1 MSNNT
6 HNRPRS
12 LVTRLFGLVAVLAI
26 VFTHAAQ
33 ASNTRADP
41 ELRDLLRETITESN
55 SFHDRFDA
63 EVWLVDMSTRLSR
76 WLRDD
81 QERLK
86 ILRLVHQEATR
97 HDLNPE
103 LVLAVIHV
111 ESMFDRFAISS
122 VGAQGLMQVMP
133 FWKNEIGRPNDNLTQ
148 IETNLR
154 YGTTILRHYIDKEN
168 GNLTRALARY
178 NGSLGQTWYPE
189 RVFNALER
197 YYQVN
202 H

>member
-1 MSNNT
+1 MVRTAQNKMIQ
-6 HNRPRS
+6 S
-12 LVTRLFGLVAVLAI
+12 LIRLVAVLGIAA
-26 VFTHAAQ
+26 TLPAQ
-33 ASNTRADP
+33 ASNTNPDP
-41 ELRDLLRETITESN
+41 ELRDMLKETVADSS

-63 EVWLVDMSTRLSR
+63 EVWLVDMSTRVSR
-76 WLRDD
+76 WLDSDR
-81 QERLK
+81 ERLK
-86 ILRLVHQEATR
+86 ILRLVHQEAMR
-97 HDLNPE
+97 HELDPE

-133 FWKNEIGRPNDNLTQ
+133 FWKNEIGRPEDNLTR
-148 IETNLR
+148 IETNLQ
-154 YGTTILRHYIDKEN
+154 YGTTILRYYIDKED

-189 RVFNALER
+189 RVFSALER
-197 YYQVN
+197 YYRVN

>member
-1 MSNNT
+1 MIRKT
-6 HNRPRS
+6 GDTS
-12 LVTRLFGLVAVLAI
+12 LRLVLAPVTALMLLLAI
-26 VFTHAAQ
+26 PTQ
-33 ASNTRADP
+33 ASNTSPDP
-41 ELRDLLRETITESN
+41 ELRDMLKETVANSS

-63 EVWLVDMSTRLSR
+63 EVWLMDMSTRVSR
-76 WLRDD
+76 WLDSDR
-81 QERLK
+81 ERLK
-86 ILRLVHQEATR
+86 ILRLVHQEAMR
-97 HDLNPE
+97 HDLDPE

-133 FWKNEIGRPNDNLTQ
+133 FWKNEIGRPEDNLTR

-154 YGTTILRHYIDKEN
+154 YGTTILRYYIDKED

-189 RVFNALER
+189 RVFSALER
-197 YYQVN
+197 YYRVN